1 MKLALYLARRF
12 AAAIVTV
19 VGIFFGILVLI
30 DLVEQVR
37 RNAGSSASLLD
48 SLTLSLLNA
57 PRGLY
62 EILPLVVLLGAV
74 AMFLTLARTSELVVV
89 RAVGVPVFLALTPA
103 IIGAL
108 TVGALGVA
116 VLNPMAVATERKSD
130 RLSASYR
137 QDPASTLSI
146 GREAVWLRQGG
157 PSGQWVIRADRASP
171 DATRL
176 ERATFLG
183 FDPEG
188 QPTRRLE
195 AESAE
200 LVPGHWELRR
210 VKDWP
215 LTADNPEQ
223 AATERETLDLPSNL
237 TRAELSGGMEEPAAI
252 SFWDLRDYIQRLER
266 AGFSARKHVVSY
278 WVALASPLLLVAMVQ
293 IAAAFTMR
301 HARLGQ
307 TGVRVLTAVLCG
319 FALFFLRNFAQI
331 LGESGQIPVM
341 LAAWGPP
348 VVGLFFSAALILH
361 MEDG

>member
-12 AAAIVTV
+12 AGAIVTV

-37 RNAGSSASLLD
+37 KNAGTSATLAD
-48 SLTLSLLNA
+48 SLVVSLLNA
-57 PRGLY
+57 PQGLS

-89 RAVGVPVFLALTPA
+89 RAVGVPVFIALLPA
-103 IIGAL
+103 MVGAL
-108 TVGALGVA
+108 IVGMLGVA
-116 VLNPMAVATERKSD
+116 VLNPVSVATARKSAA
-130 RLSASYR
+130 LSASYR
-137 QDPASTLSI
+137 QGEASTVSV
-146 GREAVWLRQGG
+146 GREAIWLRQGG
-157 PSGQWVIRADRASP
+157 GDGQWVIRAEGATP
-171 DATRL
+171 DATLLRH
-176 ERATFLG
+176 ATFLG
-183 FDPEG
+183 FAPDGSPV
-188 QPTRRLE
+188 RRLE
-195 AESAE
+195 AARAE
-200 LVPGHWELRR
+200 LAEGHWELSE

-215 LTADNPEQ
+215 LTADNPERD
-223 AATERETLDLPSNL
+223 AIRHDVLYLPSNL
-237 TRAELSGGMEEPAAI
+237 TRKELRDGVNEPGAV
-252 SFWDLRDYIQRLER
+252 SFWDLRDYIRRLER
-266 AGFSARKHVVSY
+266 AGFSSRRHQVAF
-278 WVALASPLLLVAMVQ
+278 WVAVASPFLLVAMVQ

-331 LGESGQIPVM
+331 LGENGQIPVM